1 MPATCLTSNEF
12 GRPHSLMSYECE
24 MEGLE
29 DARNELKELVK
40 EKIVW
45 SDFAV
50 GNLEGKKYLW
60 STCYV

>member
-1 MPATCLTSNEF
+1 MCYRLRILQIYLFFIFVASKVRIE
-12 GRPHSLMSYECE
+12 E
-24 MEGLE
+24 
-29 DARNELKELVK
+29 KELVK